1 MGHEGTKAEKG
12 RIRPWQLLMFEKTLK
27 KQQRLAELKRYLA
40 TIEGDEQCLLV
51 TCGDNNGAIYYY
63 LSRIGGQW
71 SFADLEDTCRAEMS
85 DLLGVEVLPAE
96 PDKLPFADGQFDR
109 VVTID
114 VHEHLEDPLA
124 FTREVSRV
132 TRTGGQVICTVPNG
146 DDSKLVVRIKHAL
159 GMTPDEYGHVRVGFT
174 IPQLSEVM
182 AQCGIEPRWTS
193 TFSRLFTELLE
204 LSINFA
210 YVKILAPRS
219 EVEVEKG
226 QIAPATG
233 DQLKSMKKSYRVY
246 SLIYPVYWLIS
257 RLDALLPFMEGYV
270 VVVAGRRSGK

>member
-1 MGHEGTKAEKG
+1 MT
-12 RIRPWQLLMFEKTLK
+12 RPWQLLMFDKTLK
-27 KQQRLAELKRYLA
+27 KQQRLAELKRHLGP
-40 TIEGDEQCLLV
+40 IGDNERCLLV
-51 TCGDNNGAIYYY
+51 TCGDNNGAINHY
-63 LSRIGGQW
+63 LSRCGGQW

-85 DLLGVEVLPAE
+85 ELLGVEVQAAE
-96 PDKLPFADGQFDR
+96 PDRLPYADGQFDR

-114 VHEHLEDPLA
+114 VHEHLQDPLL

-132 TRTGGQVICTVPNG
+132 IRAGGQVICTVPNG
-146 DDSKLVVRIKHAL
+146 DESKIAVRLKHAL

-174 IPQLSEVM
+174 IPQLSAVLQ
-182 AQCGIEPRWTS
+182 QCGIEPQRSS

-219 EVEVEKG
+219 KVHVEKG

-233 DQLKSMKKSYRVY
+233 DQLRSMKKSYRIY

-257 RLDALLPFMEGYV
+257 RLDTLLPFTEGYV
-270 VVVAGRRSGK
+270 VVVAGQRSGT

>member
-1 MGHEGTKAEKG
+1 MKT
-12 RIRPWQLLMFEKTLK
+12 PWQLRMFRKTLK
-27 KQQRLAELKRYLA
+27 KQQRLAELKRHLGA
-40 TIEGDEQCLLV
+40 IDAGEHCLLV
-51 TCGDNNGAIYYY
+51 TCGDNNGAINYY

-85 DLLGVEVLPAE
+85 ELLATEVLPAE
-96 PDKLPFADGQFDR
+96 ADRLPYADARFDR

-114 VHEHLEDPLA
+114 VHEHLQDPLQ

-132 TRTGGQVICTVPNG
+132 TRGGGQIICTVPNG
-146 DDSKLVVRIKHAL
+146 DESRFAVRLKHVL

-174 IPQLSEVM
+174 IPQLSRVM
-182 AQCGIEPRWTS
+182 QQCGIEPQKTS
-193 TFSRLFTELLE
+193 SFSRLFTELLE

-219 EVEVEKG
+219 KVHVDKG

-233 DQLKSMKKSYRVY
+233 DQLRSMEKTYRLY
-246 SLIYPVYWLIS
+246 SLIYPLYWLIS
-257 RLDALLPFMEGYV
+257 RLDVLLPFSEGYV
-270 VVVAGRRSGK
+270 VVVAGQRPAG